1 MLRSTLELSAPRRRS
16 YSCYAVSYR
25 RRRTACLVAPR
36 AVSVLEP
43 STDVE
48 GASLRRY
55 AGLHPSGNNGKGSPS
70 QLVRLPLVLEDSH
83 PALSERGRASD
94 SESDMVVS
102 PQVIRSPH
110 NLRSYV
116 GFITQFSS
124 KVLFTYQIS
133 EAVVAPDCSIT
144 SGATAR
150 NLSNTSKEQNVET
163 YSSMGCRRRH
173 HRGLRLWYSRQ
184 PQNQR
189 V

>member
-1 MLRSTLELSAPRRRS
+1 MLRSTLELSAPHRQS

-25 RRRTACLVAPR
+25 RQQTASPVALR

-43 STDVE
+43 SMDVE

-55 AGLHPSGNNGKGSPS
+55 AGSHPSGNNGKGSPS
-70 QLVRLPLVLEDSH
+70 QLVKLPLVLEDSH

-102 PQVIRSPH
+102 PRVIQSPH

-116 GFITQFSS
+116 EFITQFSS
-124 KVLFTYQIS
+124 KKLLTYQIS

-144 SGATAR
+144 SGATAGD
-150 NLSNTSKEQNVET
+150 LSDMPREQNLET
-163 YSSMGCRRRH
+163 YSSMGCRRRR
-173 HRGLRLWYSRQ
+173 HRGLRL
-184 PQNQR
+184 
-189 V
+189 